1 MVIDSQKNQELRS
14 EAQVIRGVINALRS
28 TPSSVREYS
37 TRGGISAK
45 ASLLMIL
52 SSSSSLSLEDK
63 TVGLIPGH
71 YLERP
76 FPAYSMDYSLQ
87 RTETNTIN

>member
-1 MVIDSQKNQELRS
+1 MVIDSQKTQELRL
-14 EAQVIRGVINALRS
+14 EAQVIRGVINVLRP

-63 TVGLIPGH
+63 TVGLIPSGESIS
-71 YLERP
+71 YL
-76 FPAYSMDYSLQ
+76 
-87 RTETNTIN
+87 